1 MDQSRSRLELAVL
14 TASVGAAATCAI
26 VYQLAIGTVSTYL
39 AGNSTFQY
47 SLTIGLFM
55 SAYGMGSFA
64 STRVERRLLDWF
76 IWTEVL
82 LGFLGGISSLA
93 LFLLY
98 GSTEFFGVGRVFLI
112 LGIGS
117 LIGLEIPILIRL
129 SESLRKNLRVTVGE
143 MMGFD
148 YIGALVGGLAFPF
161 IFLPIWGLLGAP
173 AWIGMLNIGIAG
185 GVLAVFWPKVAS
197 RRILAAACLVGAAA
211 LGVIGL
217 KTHDIEQMVENSLY
231 EDPVVYMEHSPYQRL
246 VITRHDRDT
255 RLYLDG
261 SLQFSSA
268 DEYRYHEML
277 VHPGA
282 TRLPQ
287 VKRVLVL
294 GGGDGL
300 ALRELTHYPD
310 IEAVV
315 LVDLDPAMTRLGKT
329 DKHLVA
335 LNERAFER
343 LPIEVR
349 NEDAYEYAE
358 HENVEP
364 FDLILVDLPDP
375 HHESLAKLY
384 SVTFYKTLR
393 RLIRPDGLMAVQIGS
408 PFFAN
413 RTFWTSVVTLE
424 AAGWNV
430 RPYSVDVPSFGIWGF
445 ALASVG
451 QIPDAP
457 RRKHAGKYYDSDY
470 DAHSFR
476 IPPDLRAKY
485 PVETNTLVRPV
496 IVSYFRDD
504 WRGWN

>member
-64 STRVERRLLDWF
+64 STRVDRKLLDWF

-98 GSTEFFGVGRVFLI
+98 GATDFFGVGRVFLI

-173 AWIGMLNIGIAG
+173 AWIGMLNIGIAAA
-185 GVLAVFWPKVAS
+185 VLAVFWPKVSS
-197 RRILAAACLVGAAA
+197 RRVLAAACVVGAAA
-211 LGVIGL
+211 LGVIGF
-217 KTHDIEQMVENSLY
+217 KTHEIERIVENNLY

-246 VITRHDRDT
+246 VITRRDRDT

-282 TRLPQ
+282 TRLAQ

-300 ALRELTHYPD
+300 ALRELTHYPE

-315 LVDLDPAMTRLGKT
+315 LVDLDPSMTRLGRT

-343 LPIEVR
+343 LPVEVR
-349 NEDAYEYAE
+349 NEDAFEYAE
-358 HENVEP
+358 HAQVEP
-364 FDLILVDLPDP
+364 FDLILIDLPDP

-384 SVTFYKTLR
+384 SVTFYKAMR

-424 AAGWNV
+424 AAGWSV
-430 RPYSVDVPSFGIWGF
+430 RPYQVDVPSFGIWGF
-445 ALASVG
+445 ALSSLG
-451 QIPDAP
+451 SIPERP
-457 RRKHAGKYYDSDY
+457 SRQHLGKYYDSEY

-476 IPPDLRAKY
+476 IPPDLRAKH